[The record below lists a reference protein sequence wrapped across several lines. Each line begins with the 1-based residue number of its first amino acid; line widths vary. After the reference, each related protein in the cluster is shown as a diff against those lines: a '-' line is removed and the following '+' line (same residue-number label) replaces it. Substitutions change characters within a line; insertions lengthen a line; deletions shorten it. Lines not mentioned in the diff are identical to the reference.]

1 MKTKRIYQKPTLDI
15 VKYPSKPLLQSGMN
29 SGNQAPRMNDDWASK
44 GHQFGGWEE
53 E

>member
-1 MKTKRIYQKPTLDI
+1 MVI
-15 VKYPSKPLLQSGMN
+15 VNFPNKQSLLNGMG

-44 GHQFGGWEE
+44 GYQFGGWEE